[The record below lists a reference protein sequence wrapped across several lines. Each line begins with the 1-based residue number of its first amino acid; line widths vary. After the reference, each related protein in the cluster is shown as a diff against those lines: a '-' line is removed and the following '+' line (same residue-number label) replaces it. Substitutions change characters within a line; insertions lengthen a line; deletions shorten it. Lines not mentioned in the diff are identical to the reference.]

1 MYKKIWILV
10 ISVILIL
17 TISGNVVAKEILSV
31 KIELEDGSVIIGEIE
46 EPLIISVKTKEGI
59 KKIDIEDIV
68 YLQMNRAS
76 SISEILSTS
85 VWALEPPLYIITGK
99 DWVKGFMKFCQ
110 EIRKSFGETSTL
122 AGYPLIEGV
131 EKHLEHIKQSNT
143 IFLILPKTEEFEA
156 LKELREKY
164 PELFPI
170 SSEEFKEFNKFSPLI
185 YLTYDIKT
193 EKMRGVIIADKVD
206 ASLAKML
213 LEKDLP
219 LNTFLRYGDGQLKE
233 IKEE

>member
-17 TISGNVVAKEILSV
+17 TISGSVVAKEILSA

-59 KKIDIEDIV
+59 KKIDIEDIA
-68 YLQMNRAS
+68 YLQMNVQLPTIWKLQS
-76 SISEILSTS
+76 P
-85 VWALEPPLYIITGK
+85 WALITGK
-99 DWVKGFMKFCQ
+99 TSPSGFREFHEVIEKSLGKGDLL
-110 EIRKSFGETSTL
+110 GGY
-122 AGYPLIEGV
+122 AGHSLVELV
-131 EKHLEHIKQSNT
+131 EKYGYSEKSNT

-170 SSEEFKEFNKFSPLI
+170 SSEEFNKFSPLI

-193 EKMRGVIIADKVD
+193 EKMRGVIIADRVD

-219 LNTFLRYGDGQLKE
+219 LNTFLRYEGGRLKE
-233 IKEE
+233 IKEK

>member
-1 MYKKIWILV
+1 MCKKIWILV

-17 TISGNVVAKEILSV
+17 TISGSVVAKEILSA

-46 EPLIISVKTKEGI
+46 KPLIISVKTKEGI

-68 YLQMNRAS
+68 YLQMNVQLPTIWKLQGS
-76 SISEILSTS
+76 WWL
-85 VWALEPPLYIITGK
+85 ITGK
-99 DWVKGFMKFCQ
+99 TSPSGFREFH
-110 EIRKSFGETSTL
+110 EVIGKSLGRGSL
-122 AGYPLIEGV
+122 LGGYAGHSLVERVEEGFENIE
-131 EKHLEHIKQSNT
+131 KSNT
-143 IFLILPKTEEFEA
+143 IFLILPKTEELEA

-219 LNTFLRYGDGQLKE
+219 LNTFLRYEKGRLKE
-233 IKEE
+233 IKEK